1 MGNGEVA
8 AGAVLVAVL
17 AAIGWSYLASLW
29 ASFLETC
36 LPLLFVAL
44 ALAAASG
51 WGFLGSNGDGGLGGS
66 GTAGGRH
73 APPGRGWHMPGLPP
87 APPAPAQQPGGP
99 EGHNDAAR
107 EQQKQP
113 PSQGQEQ
120 QLRRSSRNSSALEP
134 VPQAAGQVLELA
146 RVKSSGGAGSR
157 HVVTISPGDSSKS
170 TSSQALVPQGDDSRA
185 LVMSAVASF
194 SCPKP
199 LGCGFRHGCPDA
211 GRCWMSCDRHLR
223 HPAPPDGS
231 VWREAVPTD
240 QPFAGSHRL
249 LLSWGGRVL
258 DATELGQCRGWD
270 RQITDIST
278 ALLDSGTRVAG
289 MCSQSHRFP
298 RLEKFAELSTMDPR
312 AAARGRRLWGMFE
325 RWLARKQRGSAAQ
338 LAAIAGAP
346 AEPS

>member
-185 LVMSAVASF
+185 LVMSAGESVLVAPLSICNCSTF
-194 SCPKP
+194 S
-199 LGCGFRHGCPDA
+199 L
-211 GRCWMSCDRHLR
+211 WSC
-223 HPAPPDGS
+223 
-231 VWREAVPTD
+231 
-240 QPFAGSHRL
+240 
-249 LLSWGGRVL
+249 
-258 DATELGQCRGWD
+258 
-270 RQITDIST
+270 
-278 ALLDSGTRVAG
+278 
-289 MCSQSHRFP
+289 
-298 RLEKFAELSTMDPR
+298 
-312 AAARGRRLWGMFE
+312 
-325 RWLARKQRGSAAQ
+325 
-338 LAAIAGAP
+338 LAALQ
-346 AEPS
+346 